1 MIVAQNRYVTLQN
14 HLFSIFASSA
24 WISEQLAIIPKG
36 FIGSKPVQEYIEF
49 NPVVSG
55 ARDKDSLGGILYIN
69 IYTDLVA
76 GPKRAAEIADI
87 LDKYLAGKSFKLPED
102 PEVPSSGSVAVTQF
116 QRSTNFQIR
125 GEPPDNKA
133 FILSH
138 YQIQFGFFRKE
149 S

>member
-1 MIVAQNRYVTLQN
+1 MSTIALNRYVTLQD

-36 FIGSKPVQEYIEF
+36 FMGNTPTQEYIEF
-49 NPVVSG
+49 NPIVNG
-55 ARDKDSLGGILYIN
+55 FKDGDHLAGILYIN
-69 IYTDLVA
+69 IYTALDS

-87 LDKYLAGKSFKLPED
+87 LDKYLAGKSFRFDAQE
-102 PEVPSSGSVAVTQF
+102 AVTQF
-116 QRSTNFQIR
+116 QRSTNFEIR
-125 GEPPDNKA
+125 GQAQNSKA
-133 FILSH
+133 FILSY

>member
-24 WISEQLAIIPKG
+24 WISEQLKIVPKG
-36 FIGSKPVQEYIEF
+36 YMGSVPAVEYIEF

-55 ARDKDSLGGILYIN
+55 ARDKDSLGGVLYIN
-69 IYTDLVA
+69 IFTDLIA

-87 LDKYLAGKSFKLPED
+87 LDKYLAGKSFKYPGTPTKPGTGE
-102 PEVPSSGSVAVTQF
+102 EGVTQF
-116 QRSTNFQIR
+116 LRQTNFQIR
-125 GEPPDNKA
+125 GASPDNKA
-133 FILSH
+133 FLLSH

>member
-1 MIVAQNRYVTLQN
+1 MIVAQNRYVTLLN

-24 WISEQLAIIPKG
+24 WISEQLQIIPKG
-36 FIGSKPVQEYIEF
+36 FKGGKPAVEYIEF

-55 ARDKDSLGGILYIN
+55 QRDKDSLGGILYIN
-69 IYTDLVA
+69 IYTDLVS

-87 LDKYLAGKSFKLPED
+87 LDKYLAGKSFNLPED
-102 PEVPSSGSVAVTQF
+102 VDNPSSGSVAVTQF

-125 GEPPDNKA
+125 GEPPDSKA
-133 FILSH
+133 FLLSN